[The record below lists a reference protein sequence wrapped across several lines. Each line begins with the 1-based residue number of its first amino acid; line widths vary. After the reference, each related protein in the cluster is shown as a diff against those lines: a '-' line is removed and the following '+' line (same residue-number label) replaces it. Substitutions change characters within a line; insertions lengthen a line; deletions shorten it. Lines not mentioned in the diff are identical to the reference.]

1 MGIMPWYLPFSHLI
15 PSMLVIYCEQDD
27 YGPVPGG
34 GVETGAKGVQAVVLT
49 GHGECGSDTDGGSG
63 GKTYRGGGLYLWY
76 RYGDRIS
83 WW

>member
-1 MGIMPWYLPFSHLI
+1 MGIMPWCLPFSHLI
-15 PSMLVIYCEQDD
+15 PSMLVIYCDQAN

-63 GKTYRGGGLYLWY
+63 GGTYGGEGLYLWDGD
-76 RYGDRIS
+76 RDRIS